1 MNNASVRTP
10 PYRFTLFVVGNE
22 PNSLLAKEN
31 LDHICAEYLREGTC
45 VVTIVDILIDF
56 QAALDNNVFVTP
68 VLFVEGPH
76 GRSTIVGNLSDID
89 RIILTLGCNK

>member
-1 MNNASVRTP
+1 MKTAPAVTT

-22 PNSLLAKEN
+22 PNSLRAIEN
-31 LDHICAEYLREGTC
+31 LEHISGEYLRNGTC
-45 VVTIVDILIDF
+45 SITIVDILLDY

-68 VLFVEGPH
+68 VLFVDGPR

-89 RIILTLGCNK
+89 RIVLTIGFNK